1 MDTKDFIVGRAEI
14 TERLQGRRSRELS
27 SYPLH
32 MLDNYGVKLPAWA
45 KLALS
50 FVTRGGA
57 LSHLLEV
64 GLPLAVPFIFKK
76 QMPFFDRLV
85 HRIFSLK
92 S

>member
-1 MDTKDFIVGRAEI
+1 MDTKDFIVGRAELL
-14 TERLQGRRSRELS
+14 ERLQARRSRELS
-27 SYPLH
+27 GYPFQ
-32 MLDNYGVKLPAWA
+32 MMNDYGVKLPAWA
-45 KLALS
+45 RLALS

-64 GLPLAVPFIFKK
+64 GLPLAVPFLFKK
-76 QMPFFDRLV
+76 QMPFFERLV